1 MLEDY
6 YKKKNIRYLILGII
20 IVSLIILTREI
31 ILKPQPLV
39 IPEILPSF
47 PKVEIDFK
55 LLESPEIEELS
66 LFEEISFPE
75 EIGRENPFEPY

>member
-6 YKKKNIRYLILGII
+6 YKKRSIRYLILGIVV
-20 IVSLIILTREI
+20 VSLIILTREI
-31 ILKPQPLV
+31 ILKPQPLT
-39 IPEILPSF
+39 IPEVSPSF
-47 PKVEIDFK
+47 PKIEIDFE

-66 LFEEISFPE
+66 LFEEISLPE